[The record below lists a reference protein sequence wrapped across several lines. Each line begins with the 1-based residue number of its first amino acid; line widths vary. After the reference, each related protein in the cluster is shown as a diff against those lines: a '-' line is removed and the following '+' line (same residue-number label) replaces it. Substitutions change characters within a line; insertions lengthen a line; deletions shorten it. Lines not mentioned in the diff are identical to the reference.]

1 MNTPS
6 ACRRNVL
13 PGDYGDRDPAR
24 EVYAGLHQE
33 AKGNLAEMDYS
44 EAKRDCPHGLAI
56 SELMRDASR
65 MLT

>member
-6 ACRRNVL
+6 ACRGNVL
-13 PGDYGDRDPAR
+13 QGDYGDRDLAR
-24 EVYAGLHQE
+24 EVYAGLPQE

-44 EAKRDCPHGLAI
+44 EAERDCLHGLAI